1 MKIISITTVKNEADI
16 IESFVRYHLNIV
28 DEMII
33 LNNGST
39 DDTNFILDQLVKEK
53 LPIIVIEDKD
63 KYFKPVQKMNSLLKK
78 AILEY
83 GADIVCPIDVDE
95 FITSD
100 TGNPRKIIE
109 KLGPNS
115 YFKLK
120 WRTYVPT
127 EEDNVDERFIPLR
140 MRYIRDENLEEYKVI
155 IHKNLFIEYDASLI
169 IGSHDI
175 TYDKKKYGDK
185 IRCDICE
192 DLDMAHF
199 PLRSKEQTLSK
210 VLVSYPNLLCRIEV
224 NPNLGFHKSHY
235 APMFFKIKQE
245 GTVSDE
251 EVMEFAKR
259 YSLKGNEVD
268 EDIEI
273 TTIYKPMNI
282 DFCENLDILYNFSIK
297 PISNVLEHY
306 MYLAKEVNKFKKDQ
320 INDSI
325 KSERYVKKL
334 KKLSKD
340 TKNNNQ
346 NLIKITQQNRLL
358 KIFIIICLLII
369 VALIF
374 KNFSV

>member
-1 MKIISITTVKNEADI
+1 
-16 IESFVRYHLNIV
+16 
-28 DEMII
+28 
-33 LNNGST
+33 
-39 DDTNFILDQLVKEK
+39 
-53 LPIIVIEDKD
+53 
-63 KYFKPVQKMNSLLKK
+63 
-78 AILEY
+78 
-83 GADIVCPIDVDE
+83 
-95 FITSD
+95 
-100 TGNPRKIIE
+100 
-109 KLGPNS
+109 
-115 YFKLK
+115 
-120 WRTYVPT
+120 
-127 EEDNVDERFIPLR
+127 
-140 MRYIRDENLEEYKVI
+140 
-155 IHKNLFIEYDASLI
+155 
-169 IGSHDI
+169 
-175 TYDKKKYGDK
+175 
-185 IRCDICE
+185 
-192 DLDMAHF
+192 
-199 PLRSKEQTLSK
+199 
-210 VLVSYPNLLCRIEV
+210 
-224 NPNLGFHKSHY
+224 
-235 APMFFKIKQE
+235 
-245 GTVSDE
+245 
-251 EVMEFAKR
+251 MEFAKR